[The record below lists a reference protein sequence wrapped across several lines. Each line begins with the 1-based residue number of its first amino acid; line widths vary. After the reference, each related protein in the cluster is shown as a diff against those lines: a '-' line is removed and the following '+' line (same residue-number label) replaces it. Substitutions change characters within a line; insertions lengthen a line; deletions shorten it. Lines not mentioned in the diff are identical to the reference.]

1 MNVKF
6 QHYDGDTSK
15 CGKIQSKIK
24 EYGSRNFAAKCLN
37 GFTTAIEQEIQSYE
51 LQVRKVTVGGADFW
65 SFEAS
70 WRLSEASEITT
81 YDKKISTFG
90 KYPSITHQIS

>member
-6 QHYDGDTSK
+6 QRYDGDTSK

-24 EYGSRNFAAKCLN
+24 EYLGSRNFAAKCLN

-70 WRLSEASEITT
+70 WRLSEAMEDSVIL
-81 YDKKISTFG
+81 
-90 KYPSITHQIS
+90 QIHSNQLDL